1 MTDKEDVLYI
11 HTHTQEYYSAIE
23 KKWNLAILQQHEWL
37 RGYYANQSKL
47 EKDSSICNMNNLEIL
62 CKLNMSEK
70 ENH

>member
-1 MTDKEDVLYI
+1 MTDKEDVMYI
-11 HTHTQEYYSAIE
+11 HTHTGILLSHR

-62 CKLNMSEK
+62 CKLNISEK